1 MNAKQ
6 LCVVSIAVAATFAAV
21 APIASATCD
30 RTPVREARSTAVVHT
45 VALGIHAGG
54 AAATS
59 GSQHGAPHAGL
70 SWWRRWY

>member
-45 VALGIHAGG
+45 VALGIDAVG
-54 AAATS
+54 AAATRVS
-59 GSQHGAPHAGL
+59 HHGAPDVGL
-70 SWWRRWY
+70 SSWRRWY